1 MKYIITNLHYSFYHF
16 PLVMPRLKIK
26 NQSLQITSQKLQVVE
41 ASCGQCNFAMK
52 EKGCTLAVR
61 IDGKAYFVDGTDIDS
76 HGGSHDDDGFCNA
89 IRKAE
94 VKGEVVNNRFKAS
107 YFKLLR
113 WKKRKIKQIL
123 ISSFKLMIIVIN
135 IIS

>member
-1 MKYIITNLHYSFYHF
+1 MKYFIITLLFVLFFSFSNAQVKDQK
-16 PLVMPRLKIK
+16 PKP
-26 NQSLQITSQKLQVVE
+26 SETSQKVQVVE

-76 HGGSHDDDGFCNA
+76 HGGSHDDDGFCNV

-107 YFKLLR
+107 YFKLLPPE
-113 WKKRKIKQIL
+113 KKKD
-123 ISSFKLMIIVIN
+123 
-135 IIS
+135 

>member
-1 MKYIITNLHYSFYHF
+1 MKYFITAFIFLLSF
-16 PLVMPRLKIK
+16 
-26 NQSLQITSQKLQVVE
+26 SLGNAQVKEKKSKPTEATQKMQIVE

-107 YFKLLR
+107 YFKLLPME
-113 WKKRKIKQIL
+113 KKKD
-123 ISSFKLMIIVIN
+123 
-135 IIS
+135 